1 MIDIHCHILPG
12 IDDGAKTI
20 AVTLDMAK
28 TAVDQ
33 GIHHIVATPH
43 HCNGKYNNVK
53 KDILKYTSVLNEK
66 LTEEAIPLTILPGQ
80 ETRINGDMVEGLEQ
94 GEILPINEHTKYVF
108 VEFPSGH
115 IPEYSKQLLFDIQLK
130 GYKPVIVHPERNREL
145 MEHPDKLYHMVEKGA
160 LSQVTASS
168 LCGKFGKKIQK
179 FSHQLI
185 ETSLTHFIASDAH
198 NTSTR
203 GFYLK
208 DAYDEL
214 HKQHGNEGFYL
225 FRENPHLMIEGKM
238 VNSLPPERIK
248 KKSFFGFL

>member
-12 IDDGAKTI
+12 IDDGAQTI
-20 AVTLDMAK
+20 NDTLDMAK
-28 TAVDQ
+28 AAVDQ

-43 HCNGKYNNVK
+43 HRNGKYDNIK
-53 KDILKYTSVLNEK
+53 TDILKYTSILNDK
-66 LTEEAIPLTILPGQ
+66 LAEEDIQLTILPGQ

-94 GEILPINEHTKYVF
+94 GEILPINENTKYVF

-115 IPEYSKQLLFDIQLK
+115 IPRYAKQLLFDIQLK
-130 GYKPVIVHPERNREL
+130 GYMPVIVHPERNKEI
-145 MEHPDKLYHMVEKGA
+145 MEDPDKLYRMVEKGV

-168 LCGKFGKKIQK
+168 VCGKFGKKIQK

-185 ETSLTHFIASDAH
+185 ETNLTHFIASDAH

-214 HKQHGNEGFYL
+214 HKAHGNETFYL
-225 FRENPHLMIEGKM
+225 FRENPNLMIDGKM
-238 VNSLPPERIK
+238 VNHLPPEQIK
-248 KKSFFGFL
+248 KKSIFGLF